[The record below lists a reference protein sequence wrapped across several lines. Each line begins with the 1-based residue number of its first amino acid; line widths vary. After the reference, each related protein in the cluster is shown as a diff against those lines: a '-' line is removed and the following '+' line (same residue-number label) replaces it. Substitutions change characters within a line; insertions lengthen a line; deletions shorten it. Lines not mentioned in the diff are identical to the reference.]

1 MAACQAGTRGVDYF
15 AMFDVDREFLRR
27 AARIPRQGLGLSVDV
42 YQPDL
47 AELVAALEREGLAFD
62 YLELFKAPAP
72 ALEAVRRRLPSPP
85 MQYHGEGLWLTQ
97 PDWDTRYP
105 WRAEVETAATH
116 LRLLGSDWITH
127 ECAAKQMAGYSFGT
141 YLPPLFTGPAAEVT
155 AGHVRRLQERLDRLA
170 PRTEAGGPLIL
181 IEIPP
186 LTYVGF
192 GDLDAASFFRRLVE
206 LVPCG
211 LVLDLGHVWSHYRYT
226 GAWRDRPLRDYFDG
240 FLDDFPLDRV
250 IQVHLA
256 GLAVHE
262 RDHEGDRV
270 TPPRWLD
277 AHAAPVPEA
286 LFEMLAQ
293 TLARPQLRHLKG
305 VALEV
310 DTKPIPQTVAEF
322 RRLLTEFGRWA
333 ERPEP
338 APATEGRA
346 GGVAAGGGRPAEE
359 RALAAE
365 YLAYVR
371 TMTGAAGVGPSSS
384 AGDRAELDTYRRL
397 YLPHEILVWGG
408 DLREMFPETCR
419 RLDDAGI
426 PLDRFVGYWCRE
438 PRPVTE
444 PYDFFLLK
452 VGRFAEFVEEVLPGA
467 AATAGRE
474 AEDLRAAY
482 RAACEPA
489 DLSHE

>member
-1 MAACQAGTRGVDYF
+1 MSDR
-15 AMFDVDREFLRR
+15 DREFSRR
-27 AARIPRQGLGLSVDV
+27 AALIPRQGLGLSVDV

-47 AELVAALEREGLAFD
+47 VELVAALEREGLSFG
-62 YLELFKAPAP
+62 YLEVFKAPAP

-97 PDWDTRYP
+97 PDWETHYP
-105 WRAEVETAATH
+105 WRAEVETAAAH
-116 LRLLGSDWITH
+116 LRLLRSDWITH

-155 AGHVRRLQERLDRLA
+155 AAHVRRLQAELDRLA
-170 PRTEAGGPLIL
+170 PRTEAGGPLVL

-192 GDLDAASFFRRLVE
+192 GDLDPAEFFRRLTD
-206 LVPCG
+206 LAPCG
-211 LVLDLGHVWSHYRYT
+211 LVLDLGHVWSHYRYS
-226 GAWRDRPLRDYFDG
+226 GAWRGRGLRDY
-240 FLDDFPLDRV
+240 LDDFLDRFPLERV

-256 GLAVHE
+256 GLAAHE
-262 RDHEGDRV
+262 GDGEGDRV
-270 TPPRWLD
+270 APPRWID

-293 TLARPQLRHLKG
+293 TLARPQLRRLKG

-310 DTKPIPQTVAEF
+310 DTKPIPQTVREF
-322 RRLLTEFGRWA
+322 RRLLAEFGWWA

-338 APATEGRA
+338 APAAEGQA
-346 GGVAAGGGRPAEE
+346 GDAAAAGWPQAEDCD
-359 RALAAE
+359 LAAE
-365 YLAYVR
+365 YLAYAR
-371 TMTGAAGVGPSSS
+371 TMTGAVGVGPSPS
-384 AGDRAELDTYRRL
+384 AGDPDEIDTYRRL

-419 RLDDAGI
+419 RLDGAGI
-426 PLDRFVGYWCRE
+426 PLDRFVDYWCRE

-452 VGRFAEFVEEVLPGA
+452 VGRFADFVAEVLPGG
-467 AATAGRE
+467 AATVRRE

-482 RAACEPA
+482 RAAGEPA
-489 DLSHE
+489 ERGA